1 MNVVLDVHCVNV
13 LKSDP
18 AWGGAIMDRAVS
30 RESGEDERIVLSL
43 LNSVDDGAQ
52 SQRRIAEELG
62 IALGLVNAYLKRC
75 VKKGLVKVSE
85 APARRYAYYLTPQ
98 GFAEKSRLTVQYL
111 SASFSFFRQ
120 ARADCTQTF
129 ALAKERNFQT
139 LVLSGKSD
147 LAEIAILSAVD
158 CGIVIAAIVDPNAN
172 AHQFVGKPLLSGYD
186 ELKAPFDAVMIT
198 NVVDARRTF
207 DEAVKIHGA
216 HRVLAP
222 KLLSLPN
229 SEREDQ
235 VQ

>member
-1 MNVVLDVHCVNV
+1 
-13 LKSDP
+13 
-18 AWGGAIMDRAVS
+18 MDRAVAS
-30 RESGEDERIVLSL
+30 ENEEDDRIVLSL

-75 VKKGLVKVSE
+75 VKKGLVKVSQ

-98 GFAEKSRLTVQYL
+98 GFAEKSRLTVEYL

-139 LVLSGKSD
+139 LVLCGKSD

-158 CGIVIAAIVDPNAN
+158 CGISIAAIVDPNAD
-172 AHQFVGKPLLSGYD
+172 AHQFVGKPLVRGCN
-186 ELKAPFDAVMIT
+186 ELAAPFDAVMVT
-198 NVVDARRTF
+198 DVVAARRTF
-207 DEAVKIHGA
+207 DAAVRIHGA

-222 KLLSLPN
+222 KLLGLPT
-229 SEREDQ
+229 SEREAAAQ
-235 VQ
+235 

>member
-1 MNVVLDVHCVNV
+1 ME
-13 LKSDP
+13 
-18 AWGGAIMDRAVS
+18 RAVPG
-30 RESGEDERIVLSL
+30 ESGEDDRIVLSL

-75 VKKGLVKVSE
+75 VKKGLVKVSQ

-98 GFAEKSRLTVQYL
+98 GFAEKSRLTVEYL

-120 ARADCTQTF
+120 ARAECTQTF

-139 LVLSGKSD
+139 LVLCGKSD

-158 CGIVIAAIVDPNAN
+158 SGIAITAVVDSSADGQ
-172 AHQFVGKPLLSGYD
+172 QFVGKPLVHGYD
-186 ELKAPFDAVMIT
+186 ELETPFDAVMIT
-198 NVVDARRTF
+198 DVIEARRTF
-207 DEAVKIHGA
+207 EDAVKIHGA

-222 KLLSLPN
+222 KLLGLPT
-229 SEREDQ
+229 SEREARQ
-235 VQ
+235 